1 MKFLDLLRLSSS
13 SLWKRKVRTLLTVLG
28 VTIGVAS
35 IVVMVSLGLGLNKS
49 SMEEMESYG
58 SLTAVTVNLPG
69 SYGYYS
75 SGTVAE
81 RTSSSGKK
89 EEEKRLD
96 DALVETLK
104 ALPHVNLVSPILNVD
119 VIARSGIYEG
129 SFRVQGMTAE
139 AFEAMKIPLGEG
151 TFPQKGAEKLEFFYG
166 NMILQSFY
174 NARTGSYPYYERGE
188 LPPIDLMKDPIFI
201 IFDTDAFYSVK
212 YGSSRSSSGSQSG
225 SGATK
230 TAPPKKYLIDSCG
243 MVDGGPEDWSRYS
256 YNVYCDIDALKTE
269 LKRIFKNKAIPGQP
283 KTKSGKPY
291 KEIYYSEIY
300 VDVDD
305 MEYVSEVQNAIN
317 TMGYQASSNA
327 EWVKSMQTQYGYI
340 QLVLGGIGAV
350 SLLVAAIGIT
360 NTMMMSI
367 YERTKEIGIMKV
379 LGCDLRNIQMMF
391 LMEAGFIGL
400 IGGLIGLVFSFGV
413 SIVINR
419 VVASMGNMM
428 TLSYIPPWL
437 ALLSLVF
444 AILVGMV
451 AGFFPSLRAMR
462 LSPLAAIRNE

>member
-58 SLTAVTVNLPG
+58 SLTAVTVNMAG
-69 SYGYYS
+69 GNGFYS
-75 SGTVAE
+75 SGMAIAE
-81 RTSSSGKK
+81 STSSSEK
-89 EEEKRLD
+89 EKEEKRLD
-96 DALVETLK
+96 DELVETLK
-104 ALPHVNLVSPILNVD
+104 ALPHVNLVSPVLNVD
-119 VIARSGIYEG
+119 VIAKSGIYEG
-129 SFRVQGMTAE
+129 NFRVQGMTAE

-151 TFPQKGAEKLEFFYG
+151 NFPQKDAEKLEFFYG
-166 NMILQSFY
+166 NMVLQSFS
-174 NARTGSYPYYERGE
+174 NSRTGSYPYYEKGE
-188 LPPIDLMKDPIFI
+188 LPPIDLMKDPIFV
-201 IFDTDAFYSVK
+201 IFDTNAYYNSKYSSTQGSSASVK
-212 YGSSRSSSGSQSG
+212 
-225 SGATK
+225 TP
-230 TAPPKKYLIDSCG
+230 PPKKYLISTCG
-243 MVDGGPEDWSRYS
+243 MVEGGPEDWSRSS
-256 YNVYCDIDALKTE
+256 YEVYCDIDALKTE

-283 KTKSGKPY
+283 TTKSGKPY
-291 KEIYYSEIY
+291 KEIYYSQIY

-305 MEYVSEVQNAIN
+305 MENVSEVQSAIN
-317 TMGYQASSNA
+317 AMGYQASSNA
-327 EWVKSMQTQYGYI
+327 EWVQAMQTQYGYV

-400 IGGLIGLVFSFGV
+400 IGGLVGLLFSFGV
-413 SIVINR
+413 SIVINKI
-419 VVASMGNMM
+419 VASMGNMM

-437 ALLSLVF
+437 ALLSLIF

>member
-58 SLTAVTVNLPG
+58 SLTAITVNLSG
-69 SYGYYS
+69 GGGYSY
-75 SGTVAE
+75 
-81 RTSSSGKK
+81 SSSGAMMVQSSSSGQ
-89 EEEKRLD
+89 EEEDKRLD
-96 DALVETLK
+96 DELVENLK
-104 ALPHVNLVSPILNVD
+104 AIPHVNLVSPVLSVD

-129 SFRVQGMTAE
+129 NFRVQGMTPE
-139 AFEAMKIPLGEG
+139 AFEAMKLPLGEG
-151 TFPQKGAEKLEFFYG
+151 TFPQKDAEKLEFFYG
-166 NMILQSFY
+166 NMVLQSFS
-174 NARTGSYPYYERGE
+174 NSRTGSYPYYEKGE
-188 LPPIDLMKDPIFI
+188 LPDVDLLKDPIFI
-201 IFDTDAFYSVK
+201 IFDTNAYYNNK
-212 YGSSRSSSGSQSG
+212 YGDGSSSAAKSP
-225 SGATK
+225 
-230 TAPPKKYLIDSCG
+230 PPKKYLIDTCG
-243 MVDGGPEDWSRYS
+243 MIEGGPEDWSRYS
-256 YNVYCDIDALKTE
+256 YDVYCDIDALKTE

-283 KTKSGKPY
+283 TTKTGKPY
-291 KEIYYSEIY
+291 KEIYYSSLY

-305 MEYVSEVQNAIN
+305 MENVAEVQSAIN
-317 TMGYQASSNA
+317 AMGYQASSNA
-327 EWVKSMQTQYGYI
+327 EWVQAMQTQYGYV

-391 LMEAGFIGL
+391 LMEAGFIGF
-400 IGGLIGLVFSFGV
+400 IGGIVGLVFSFAI
-413 SIVINR
+413 SILINQI
-419 VVASMGNMM
+419 VASMGNMM

>member
-58 SLTAVTVNLPG
+58 SLTAVTVNEAG
-69 SYGYYS
+69 GYNYYS
-75 SGTVAE
+75 SGMAVAE
-81 RTSSSGKK
+81 STSSSDKK

-104 ALPHVNLVSPILNVD
+104 ALPHVNLVSPVLNVD
-119 VIARSGIYEG
+119 VIAKSGIYEG
-129 SFRVQGMTAE
+129 NFRVQGMTTE

-151 TFPQKGAEKLEFFYG
+151 TFPQRDAEKLEFFYG
-166 NMILQSFY
+166 NMVLQSFS
-174 NARTGSYPYYERGE
+174 NSRTGSYPYYEKGE
-188 LPPIDLMKDPIFI
+188 LPPVDLMKDPIFV
-201 IFDTDAFYSVK
+201 IFDTNAYYNNK
-212 YGSSRSSSGSQSG
+212 YGSTQGSSASS
-225 SGATK
+225 K
-230 TAPPKKYLIDSCG
+230 TPPPKKYLIGTCG
-243 MVDGGPEDWSRYS
+243 MVEGGPEDWSRYS
-256 YNVYCDIDALKTE
+256 YDVYCDIDMLKTE

-283 KTKSGKPY
+283 TTKSGKPY
-291 KEIYYSEIY
+291 KEIYYSQIY

-305 MEYVSEVQNAIN
+305 MENVSEVQSAIN
-317 TMGYQASSNA
+317 AMGYQASSNA
-327 EWVKSMQTQYGYI
+327 EWVQAMQTQYGYV

-400 IGGLIGLVFSFGV
+400 IGGLVGLVFSFGV
-413 SIVINR
+413 SIVINKI
-419 VVASMGNMM
+419 VASMGNMM